1 MLISARFLTAGPC
14 VDRAVYL
21 SVPIRTRSFVPARTV
36 SSLPFTALTFG
47 LARHGILKQPF
58 NLDSWGC
65 FRESPTLSRGC
76 FCCLSAP
83 TSEEKTHHLFN
94 NVPNLQTCHSDA
106 NKNNSASLGGLAE
119 AASFFAHSA
128 RELLSRDVFTSLLS
142 LFNLLQVLL
151 LMSFPPLLQ

>member
-14 VDRAVYL
+14 VDCAVYL

-65 FRESPTLSRGC
+65 FRESPTLSRGA
-76 FCCLSAP
+76 SA
-83 TSEEKTHHLFN
+83 
-94 NVPNLQTCHSDA
+94 A
-106 NKNNSASLGGLAE
+106 LA
-119 AASFFAHSA
+119 
-128 RELLSRDVFTSLLS
+128 
-142 LFNLLQVLL
+142 LLQVRRKRTTFLITCPISKRATPML
-151 LMSFPPLLQ
+151 IKITQLPWEASLRQPHFSRILPESFCPATSSPPFSLSLICCRCYC